1 LAQGS
6 NRWSTLSIVEAAMA
20 TTSKISLGDGST
32 VEMTRNEGVPDAIWN
47 DVVKFV
53 KENHKAV
60 KKNPAIVKLLSQH
73 PEQVPMLMN
82 FTNDA
87 DSIKNFLQSQVLA
100 ANVSQD
106 GQQEKMKALENDP
119 AFKPMFDDIKQNGPD
134 VLMKYLGDEA
144 LMRKMSQKLGG
155 INPEMMKQLT
165 AINES
170 SVSLHDA
177 ARRGD
182 LQRLQEFL
190 QDGKPVDSR
199 DFKGVTPLGYAVGHD
214 QLSIVKVLID
224 AKANV
229 NDVDSAGNSAVH
241 FAAGYGRV
249 KVLEHLLARGAAV
262 SKANKMGMTPLAAA
276 QQNKHQQIVALLQR
290 HGAK

>member
-1 LAQGS
+1 
-6 NRWSTLSIVEAAMA
+6 MA
-20 TTSKISLGDGST
+20 TTSKITLGDGSA
-32 VEMTRNEGVPDAIWN
+32 VELTRNEGVPDAIWN
-47 DVVKFV
+47 DVVKFI
-53 KENHKAV
+53 KENQKAV
-60 KKNPAIVKLLSQH
+60 KKNPQIVKLLSEH

-100 ANVSQD
+100 ASVSTE
-106 GQQEKMKALENDP
+106 GQQEKMKQLQEDP
-119 AFKPMFDDIKQNGPD
+119 ELKAMFDDIKQNGPD
-134 VLMKYLGDEA
+134 IIMKYLSDEN
-144 LMRKMSQKLGG
+144 LMRKISQKLGG
-155 INPEMMKQLT
+155 INPEMLKQLT
-165 AINES
+165 EINNT

-182 LQRLQEFL
+182 LQKVQEFL
-190 QDGKPVDSR
+190 KDGKDVNSK

-214 QLSIVKVLID
+214 QLSTVKVLVD

-249 KVLEHLLARGAAV
+249 KVLEHLLARGGNA
-262 SKANKMGMTPLAAA
+262 SKVNQMGMTPMAAA
-276 QQNKHQQIVALLQR
+276 QQNNQQQAVAILKR

>member
-1 LAQGS
+1 
-6 NRWSTLSIVEAAMA
+6 MA
-20 TTSKISLGDGST
+20 TTSKINFGDGST
-32 VEMTRNEGVPDAIWN
+32 VELTRNEGVPDAIWN

-53 KENHKAV
+53 KENQKAV
-60 KKNPAIVKLLSQH
+60 KANPQIVKLLSEH
-73 PEQVPMLMN
+73 PEQVPMLMK
-82 FTNDA
+82 FTNDS

-106 GQQEKMKALENDP
+106 GQQEKMQQLQEDP
-119 AFKPMFDDIKQNGPD
+119 ELKPMFDDIKANGPD
-134 VLMKYLGDEA
+134 VLMKYLQDENI
-144 LMRKMSQKLGG
+144 MRKVSQKLGG

-177 ARRGD
+177 AKRGD
-182 LQRLQEFL
+182 LQKMQEFL
-190 QDGKPVDSR
+190 ADGKDVNAK
-199 DFKGVTPLGYAVGHD
+199 DFKGVTALGYAVGHD
-214 QLSIVKVLID
+214 QLSVVKVLID
-224 AKANV
+224 SKANI

-249 KVLEHLLARGAAV
+249 KVLEHLLARGANA
-262 SKANKMGMTPLAAA
+262 SKANQQGQTPMAVA
-276 QQNKHQQIVALLQR
+276 QQNKQQQAVALLQR

>member
-1 LAQGS
+1 
-6 NRWSTLSIVEAAMA
+6 MA
-20 TTSKISLGDGST
+20 TTQKINLGNGST

-53 KENHKAV
+53 KENQKAV
-60 KKNPAIVKLLSQH
+60 MKNPQIVKLLSQH

-262 SKANKMGMTPLAAA
+262 SKVNKMGLTPLAAA

>member
-1 LAQGS
+1 
-6 NRWSTLSIVEAAMA
+6 MA
-20 TTSKISLGDGST
+20 TTSKINLGNGST

-53 KENHKAV
+53 KENQKAV
-60 KKNPAIVKLLSQH
+60 MKNPQIVKLLSQH

>member
-1 LAQGS
+1 
-6 NRWSTLSIVEAAMA
+6 MA

-53 KENHKAV
+53 KENQKAV
-60 KKNPAIVKLLSQH
+60 KKNPAIVKLLSEH

-100 ANVSQD
+100 ASVSQD
-106 GQQEKMKALENDP
+106 NQQEKMQRLQEDP
-119 AFKPMFDDIKQNGPD
+119 ELKPMFEDIKTNGQE
-134 VLMKYLGDEA
+134 VIMKYLSDEN
-144 LMRKMSQKLGG
+144 LMRKISQKLGG

-165 AINES
+165 SIQDT

-190 QDGKPVDSR
+190 QDGKSVNAK

-214 QLSIVKVLID
+214 QLSVVKVLID
-224 AKANV
+224 AKANI

-249 KVLEHLLARGAAV
+249 KVLEHLLARGANA
-262 SKANKMGMTPLAAA
+262 SKVNQMGLTPLGAA
-276 QQNKHQQIVALLQR
+276 QQNNQKQAVAILQR

>member
-1 LAQGS
+1 
-6 NRWSTLSIVEAAMA
+6 MA
-20 TTSKISLGDGST
+20 TTSKISLGNGST

-53 KENHKAV
+53 KENQKAV
-60 KKNPAIVKLLSQH
+60 KANPQIVKLLSEH
-73 PEQVPMLMN
+73 PEQVPMLMK
-82 FTNDA
+82 FTNDS

-106 GQQEKMKALENDP
+106 GQQEKMQQLQEDP
-119 AFKPMFDDIKQNGPD
+119 ELKPMFDDIKANGPD
-134 VLMKYLGDEA
+134 VLMKYLQDENI
-144 LMRKMSQKLGG
+144 MRKVSQKLGG

-177 ARRGD
+177 AKRGD
-182 LQRLQEFL
+182 LQKMQEFL
-190 QDGKPVDSR
+190 ADGKDVNAK
-199 DFKGVTPLGYAVGHD
+199 DFKGVTALGYAVGHD
-214 QLSIVKVLID
+214 QLSVVKVLID
-224 AKANV
+224 AKANI

-249 KVLEHLLARGAAV
+249 KVLEHLLARGANASKVNQQGQTPMAV
-262 SKANKMGMTPLAAA
+262 A
-276 QQNKHQQIVALLQR
+276 QQNKQQQAVALLQR

>member
-1 LAQGS
+1 
-6 NRWSTLSIVEAAMA
+6 MA
-20 TTSKISLGDGST
+20 TTSKITLGDGST
-32 VEMTRNEGVPDAIWN
+32 VELSRNEGVPDAIWN

-53 KENHKAV
+53 KENEKAV
-60 KKNPAIVKLLSQH
+60 KKNPQIVKLLSEH

-100 ANVSQD
+100 ASVSTE
-106 GQQEKMKALENDP
+106 GQQEKMKQLQEDP
-119 AFKPMFDDIKQNGPD
+119 ELKAMFDDIKQNGPD
-134 VLMKYLGDEA
+134 IIMKYLSDEN
-144 LMRKMSQKLGG
+144 LMRKISQKLGG
-155 INPEMMKQLT
+155 INPEMLKQLT
-165 AINES
+165 EINNT

-182 LQRLQEFL
+182 LQKVQEFL
-190 QDGKPVDSR
+190 KDGKDVNSK

-214 QLSIVKVLID
+214 QLSTVKVLID

-249 KVLEHLLARGAAV
+249 KVLEHLLARGGNA
-262 SKANKMGMTPLAAA
+262 SKVNQMGMTPMAAA
-276 QQNKHQQIVALLQR
+276 QQNNQQQAVAILKR

>member
-1 LAQGS
+1 
-6 NRWSTLSIVEAAMA
+6 MA
-20 TTSKISLGDGST
+20 TTSKINFGDGST

-53 KENHKAV
+53 KENQKAV
-60 KKNPAIVKLLSQH
+60 KKNPQIVKLLSDH

-100 ANVSQD
+100 ASVSQD
-106 GQQEKMKALENDP
+106 GQQEKMKQLEQDP
-119 AFKPMFDDIKQNGPD
+119 ELKPMFDDIKQNGPD
-134 VLMKYLGDEA
+134 VVMKYLGDEN
-144 LMRKMSQKLGG
+144 LMRKISQKLGG
-155 INPEMMKQLT
+155 INPEMLKQLT
-165 AINES
+165 AIRDS

-190 QDGKPVDSR
+190 QDGKDVNSK

-214 QLSIVKVLID
+214 QLSVVKVLID
-224 AKANV
+224 AKANL

-249 KVLEHLLARGAAV
+249 KVLEHLLARGANA
-262 SKANKMGMTPLAAA
+262 SKVNQMGLTPLGAA
-276 QQNKHQQIVALLQR
+276 QQNNQQQAVAILQR

>member
-1 LAQGS
+1 
-6 NRWSTLSIVEAAMA
+6 MA
-20 TTSKISLGDGST
+20 TTSKISLGNGST

-53 KENHKAV
+53 KENQKAV
-60 KKNPAIVKLLSQH
+60 KANPQIVKLLSEH
-73 PEQVPMLMN
+73 PEQVPMLMK
-82 FTNDA
+82 FTNDS

-106 GQQEKMKALENDP
+106 GQQEKMQQLQEDP
-119 AFKPMFDDIKQNGPD
+119 ELKPMFDDIKANGPD
-134 VLMKYLGDEA
+134 VLMKYLQDENI
-144 LMRKMSQKLGG
+144 MRKVSQKLGG

-177 ARRGD
+177 AKRGD
-182 LQRLQEFL
+182 LQKMQEFL
-190 QDGKPVDSR
+190 ADGKDVNAK
-199 DFKGVTPLGYAVGHD
+199 DFKGVTALGYAVGHD
-214 QLSIVKVLID
+214 QLSTVKVLID
-224 AKANV
+224 AKANI
-229 NDVDSAGNSAVH
+229 NDVDSTGNSAVH

-249 KVLEHLLARGAAV
+249 KVLEHLLARGANA
-262 SKANKMGMTPLAAA
+262 SKANQQGQTPMAVA
-276 QQNKHQQIVALLQR
+276 QQNKQQQAVALLQR

>member
-1 LAQGS
+1 
-6 NRWSTLSIVEAAMA
+6 MA
-20 TTSKISLGDGST
+20 TTSKISLGNGST

-53 KENHKAV
+53 KENQKAV
-60 KKNPAIVKLLSQH
+60 KANPQIVKLLSEH
-73 PEQVPMLMN
+73 PEQVPMLMK
-82 FTNDA
+82 FTNDS

-106 GQQEKMKALENDP
+106 GQQEKMQQLQEDP
-119 AFKPMFDDIKQNGPD
+119 ELKPMFDDIKANGPD
-134 VLMKYLGDEA
+134 VLMKYLQDENI
-144 LMRKMSQKLGG
+144 MRKVSQKLGG

-177 ARRGD
+177 AKRGD
-182 LQRLQEFL
+182 LQKMQEFL
-190 QDGKPVDSR
+190 ADGKDVNAK
-199 DFKGVTPLGYAVGHD
+199 DFKGVTALGYAVGHD
-214 QLSIVKVLID
+214 QLSTVKVLID
-224 AKANV
+224 AKANI
-229 NDVDSAGNSAVH
+229 NDVDSTGNSAVH

-249 KVLEHLLARGAAV
+249 KVLEHLLARGANASKVNQQGQTPMAV
-262 SKANKMGMTPLAAA
+262 A
-276 QQNKHQQIVALLQR
+276 QQNKQQQAVALLQR

>member
-1 LAQGS
+1 
-6 NRWSTLSIVEAAMA
+6 MA

-53 KENHKAV
+53 KENQKAV
-60 KKNPAIVKLLSQH
+60 KANPQIVKLLSEH
-73 PEQVPMLMN
+73 PEQVPMLMK
-82 FTNDA
+82 FTNDS

-106 GQQEKMKALENDP
+106 GQQEKMQQLQEDP
-119 AFKPMFDDIKQNGPD
+119 ELKPMFDDIKANGPD
-134 VLMKYLGDEA
+134 VLMKYLQDENI
-144 LMRKMSQKLGG
+144 MRKVSQKLGG

-177 ARRGD
+177 AKRGD
-182 LQRLQEFL
+182 LQKMQEFL
-190 QDGKPVDSR
+190 ADGKDVNAK
-199 DFKGVTPLGYAVGHD
+199 DFKGVTALGYAVGHD
-214 QLSIVKVLID
+214 QLSTVKVLID
-224 AKANV
+224 AKANI

-249 KVLEHLLARGAAV
+249 KVLEHLLARGANA
-262 SKANKMGMTPLAAA
+262 SKANQQGQTPMAVA
-276 QQNKHQQIVALLQR
+276 QQNKQQQAVALLQR